1 MHYPTQGVALGYE
14 QQLGFKPAKKNRNLN
29 TSYKLST
36 LKTYSTMKHL
46 RFLLLLVL
54 PAMLLTACSD
64 EDENTDGGST
74 MPPTQ
79 NDGNENE
86 TAVQCYVINQ
96 GNNTYNISGSLDF
109 ISASGE
115 YRSGVFKGTNGVS
128 LGDGPQRGIAYGT
141 KVYIPMNGS
150 NCVWVIDKTSC
161 RTLKQIET
169 KSPEAVCAAE
179 GYVFVSNNEGY
190 VSRIDTAALNIDRHI
205 AVGPNPMGMAATGG
219 KVYVAISD
227 GYNNQNNY
235 ADGKRLAVVGAK
247 DGLHETD
254 IACGLNPTQVAADT
268 EGNLFVLCMGN
279 YADVPSTVQKISADT
294 RELSTVA
301 PASLMAL
308 RGTTLYLI
316 NGQTDWATG
325 SFSMT
330 TTTYNTL
337 TAQPLQTALFSE
349 SENPAYPTAIDIH
362 PATGDIF
369 ICSDPS
375 AMGYS
380 QPGNVYRYDATGKL
394 QTRHNAGVHP
404 FGVVFI

>member
-1 MHYPTQGVALGYE
+1 
-14 QQLGFKPAKKNRNLN
+14 
-29 TSYKLST
+29 
-36 LKTYSTMKHL
+36 MKHL
-46 RFLLLLVL
+46 RFLLLLVV

-64 EDENTDGGST
+64 EDENTDGGTT

-96 GNNTYNISGSLDF
+96 GNMYDNIPGSLDF

-161 RTLKQIET
+161 RALKQIAT
-169 KSPEAVCAAE
+169 NSPEAVCAAE
-179 GYVFVSNNEGY
+179 GYVFVSNNDGSCRALKQIVTNSSRGFQFLEPEAVCAAEGYVFVSNNDGY
-190 VSRIDTAALNIDRHI
+190 VSRIDTVALDIDRHV
-205 AVGPNPMGMAATGG
+205 AVGPNPVGMAATGG

-227 GYNNQNNY
+227 GYNYANNY
-235 ADGKRLAVVGAK
+235 ANGKRLAVVGAK

-316 NGQTDWATG
+316 NGQTDWATS

-330 TTTYNTL
+330 ATTYNTL

-375 AMGYS
+375 SMGYS
-380 QPGNVYRYDATGKL
+380 QPGYVYRYDATGKL

>member
-1 MHYPTQGVALGYE
+1 
-14 QQLGFKPAKKNRNLN
+14 
-29 TSYKLST
+29 
-36 LKTYSTMKHL
+36 MKHL
-46 RFLLLLVL
+46 RFLLLLVM

-64 EDENTDGGST
+64 EDENNDQGTP
-74 MPPTQ
+74 MPPAQ
-79 NDGNENE
+79 E

-96 GNNTYNISGSLDF
+96 GNMYDNISGSLDF

-115 YRSGVFKGTNGVS
+115 YHSGVFKGTNGVS
-128 LGDGPQRGIAYGT
+128 LGDGPQRGIVYGT

-161 RTLKQIET
+161 RALKQIVTNSSRGFQFLE
-169 KSPEAVCAAE
+169 PEAVCAAE
-179 GYVFVSNNEGY
+179 GYVFVSNNDGY
-190 VSRIDTAALNIDRHI
+190 VSRIDTVALDIDRHI

-227 GYNNQNNY
+227 GYNYQNNY
-235 ADGKRLAVVGAK
+235 ANGKRLAVVGAK
-247 DGLHETD
+247 EGLHETD

-330 TTTYNTL
+330 ATTYNTL

-380 QPGNVYRYDATGKL
+380 QPGYVYRYDATGKL
-394 QTRHNAGVHP
+394 QTRHDAGVHP

>member
-1 MHYPTQGVALGYE
+1 
-14 QQLGFKPAKKNRNLN
+14 
-29 TSYKLST
+29 
-36 LKTYSTMKHL
+36 MKHL
-46 RFLLLLVL
+46 RFLLLLVV

-115 YRSGVFKGTNGVS
+115 YRSGVFKGTNDGVS

-150 NCVWVIDKTSC
+150 NCVWVIDKASC
-161 RTLKQIET
+161 RALKQIET

-179 GYVFVSNNEGY
+179 GYVFVSNNDGH

-227 GYNNQNNY
+227 GYNYANNY
-235 ADGKRLAVVGAK
+235 ANGKRLAVVGAK

-330 TTTYNTL
+330 ATTYNTL

-380 QPGNVYRYDATGKL
+380 QPGYVYRYDATGKL

>member
-1 MHYPTQGVALGYE
+1 M
-14 QQLGFKPAKKNRNLN
+14 FISN
-29 TSYKLST
+29 
-36 LKTYSTMKHL
+36 
-46 RFLLLLVL
+46 
-54 PAMLLTACSD
+54 
-64 EDENTDGGST
+64 
-74 MPPTQ
+74 
-79 NDGNENE
+79 NDG
-86 TAVQCYVINQ
+86 
-96 GNNTYNISGSLDF
+96 
-109 ISASGE
+109 
-115 YRSGVFKGTNGVS
+115 
-128 LGDGPQRGIAYGT
+128 
-141 KVYIPMNGS
+141 
-150 NCVWVIDKTSC
+150 
-161 RTLKQIET
+161 
-169 KSPEAVCAAE
+169 
-179 GYVFVSNNEGY
+179 FVS
-190 VSRIDTAALNIDRHI
+190 RLDTAALNIDRHI

-227 GYNNQNNY
+227 GYNYQNNY
-235 ADGKRLAVVGAK
+235 ANGKRLAVVGAK

-330 TTTYNTL
+330 ATTYNTL

-380 QPGNVYRYDATGKL
+380 QPGYVYRYDATGKL

>member
-1 MHYPTQGVALGYE
+1 
-14 QQLGFKPAKKNRNLN
+14 
-29 TSYKLST
+29 
-36 LKTYSTMKHL
+36 MKHL
-46 RFLLLLVL
+46 RFLLLLVM

-64 EDENTDGGST
+64 EDENTDGGTT
-74 MPPTQ
+74 MPPPQ
-79 NDGNENE
+79 KNE

-96 GNNTYNISGSLDF
+96 GNMYDNISGSLDF

-141 KVYIPMNGS
+141 KVYIPIYGS

-161 RTLKQIET
+161 RALKQIAT
-169 KSPEAVCAAE
+169 NAPEAVCAAE
-179 GYVFVSNNEGY
+179 GYVFVSNNDGY
-190 VSRIDTAALNIDRHI
+190 VSRLDTAALAIDRHI
-205 AVGPNPMGMAATGG
+205 AVGPNPVGMAAVKG

-227 GYNNQNNY
+227 GYNDKNNY
-235 ADGKRLAVVGAK
+235 ANGKRLAVVSAK
-247 DGLHETD
+247 DGLHETNID
-254 IACGLNPTQVAADT
+254 CGLNPTQVAADT

-279 YADVPSTVQKISADT
+279 YADVPSTVQKIAADT
-294 RELSTVA
+294 RELTTVA

-316 NGQTDWATG
+316 NGQTDWATS

-330 TTTYNTL
+330 ATTYNTL

-380 QPGNVYRYDATGKL
+380 QPGYVYRYDATGKF
-394 QTRHNAGVHP
+394 QTRHDAGVHP

>member
-1 MHYPTQGVALGYE
+1 MIDYE
-14 QQLGFKPAKKNRNLN
+14 MIGAGFQPAKKNLN
-29 TSYKLST
+29 ITYLLST
-36 LKTYSTMKHL
+36 IKTYSTMKHL
-46 RFLLLLVL
+46 RFLLLLVM

-64 EDENTDGGST
+64 EDENNDQGTP
-74 MPPTQ
+74 MPPAQ
-79 NDGNENE
+79 E

-96 GNNTYNISGSLDF
+96 GNMYDNISGSLDF

-115 YRSGVFKGTNGVS
+115 YHSGVFKGTNGVS

-161 RTLKQIET
+161 RALKQIVTNSSRGFQFLE
-169 KSPEAVCAAE
+169 PEAVCAAE
-179 GYVFVSNNEGY
+179 GYVFVSNNDGH
-190 VSRIDTAALNIDRHI
+190 VSRIDTAALAIDRHI

-227 GYNNQNNY
+227 GYNYQNNY
-235 ADGKRLAVVGAK
+235 ANGKRLAVVDAK

-316 NGQTDWATG
+316 NGQTDWATD
-325 SFSMT
+325 SLSMT
-330 TTTYNTL
+330 ATTYNTL

-349 SENPAYPTAIDIH
+349 SENPAYPTSIDIH

-375 AMGYS
+375 ALGYA
-380 QPGNVYRYDATGKL
+380 QPGYVYRYDATGKL
-394 QTRHNAGVHP
+394 QTRHDAGVHP

>member
-1 MHYPTQGVALGYE
+1 
-14 QQLGFKPAKKNRNLN
+14 
-29 TSYKLST
+29 
-36 LKTYSTMKHL
+36 MKHL

-64 EDENTDGGST
+64 EDENTDQGTT
-74 MPPTQ
+74 MPPAQ
-79 NDGNENE
+79 EE
-86 TAVQCYVINQ
+86 PAVVQCYVINQ
-96 GNNTYNISGSLDF
+96 GNMYDNISGSLDF
-109 ISASGE
+109 ISSTNE

-141 KVYIPMNGS
+141 KVYIPIYGS

-161 RTLKQIET
+161 RALKQIAT
-169 KSPEAVCAAE
+169 NSPEAVCAAE
-179 GYVFVSNNEGY
+179 GYVFVSNNDGY
-190 VSRIDTAALNIDRHI
+190 VSRIDTAALDIDRHV
-205 AVGPNPMGMAATGG
+205 AVGPNPVGMAATGG

-227 GYNNQNNY
+227 GYNDANNY
-235 ADGKRLAVVGAK
+235 ANGKRLAVVGAK

-330 TTTYNTL
+330 ATTYNTL
-337 TAQPLQTALFSE
+337 TAQPQQTALFSE
-349 SENPAYPTAIDIH
+349 SENPAYPTSIDIH

-380 QPGNVYRYDATGKL
+380 QPGYVYRYDTTGKL